1 MAIIEIK
8 LCGSDVLILQSSPI
22 KHALAGSVL
31 LAALVFLRL
40 LFASGEAFSYDY
52 DNYIVYFENIQEMGW
67 SDILEVAQLSFPY
80 VLVPGGGKFEFAFV
94 ILVRGILSWLDPI
107 VSYAL
112 LAGFS
117 IGLRS
122 FVMRQLGLSW
132 SWLIVTQVYAITVF
146 EANAIRAGLALSVTL
161 LGLLL
166 VSRVRWVLALLV
178 FSVACLEHLQAV
190 IFIFPFIGFSLVPQR
205 WLQRWWLVV
214 GLLIVTALATLVAM
228 DVLSAMEVSKLED
241 YVGSNSGAVG
251 FNLTSML
258 SMCLVLSG
266 FVFALCH
273 GQSCLKAING
283 SGYDNL
289 GLLWLRS
296 LMASVPALML
306 LLFGINLSAVGDRAW
321 QFSIVILVAL
331 STVMLRTDYA
341 KKVRNFTMTL
351 LMAVLLINTLLR
363 YPLSNF
369 FAPPLPYERI
379 VPLSFVT

>member
-1 MAIIEIK
+1 MSIIEIK
-8 LCGSDVLILQSSPI
+8 LHGPDVLILQSSPM

-31 LAALVFLRL
+31 LALLVFLRL

-52 DNYIVYFENIQEMGW
+52 DNYLAFFENIREMEW
-67 SDILEVAQLSFPY
+67 SDILEVTQLSFPY
-80 VLVPGGGKFEFAFV
+80 VLVPGGGKFELAFV
-94 ILVRGILSWLDPI
+94 ILVRGIIGWLDPI
-107 VSYAL
+107 VTYAL
-112 LAGFS
+112 LAGLS

-122 FVMRQLGLSW
+122 FAMRQLGLSW
-132 SWLIVTQVYAITVF
+132 SWLVVTQVYAITVF
-146 EANAIRAGLALSVTL
+146 EANALRAGLALSLTL
-161 LGLLL
+161 LGLLFVL
-166 VSRVRWVLALLV
+166 RGRLVLALLA

-190 IFIFPFIGFSLVPQR
+190 IFIFPFIGFSLLPKQ
-205 WLQRWWLVV
+205 WLNRWWIVV
-214 GLLIVTALATLVAM
+214 GVLIVTVLATLVAM
-228 DVLSAMEVSKLED
+228 DVVSTMEVSKLED

-273 GQSCLKAING
+273 DQRCLMAKNA

-321 QFSIVILVAL
+321 QFSIVILVTL
-331 STVMLRTDYA
+331 STVILRTDDA

-351 LMAVLLINTLLR
+351 LMAVLLINTLIR

-379 VPLSFVT
+379 VPMSFVT